1 MFNNEEDFFT
11 SRDYIIWKHNSGR
24 YATYYGVKNPSYIEL
39 IINDNPVYRK
49 TINGVKV
56 KCTNNIN
63 STTAFYNKYVLYSDT
78 QSTGIV
84 NLTLANDN
92 FILDQLNSY
101 RYKQGTYNFKV
112 ARNIFSSPPTY
123 SFNLINRTIL
133 GPSTVPIIFE
143 QSRIKD
149 TVLHLRLIED
159 APSTGDTCLQLE
171 AVLVDYNISNR

>member
-11 SRDYIIWKHNSGR
+11 TRDYIIWKHNRGK
-24 YATYYGVKNPSYIEL
+24 YATYYNVKHPAYVEM
-39 IINDNPVYRK
+39 IINDNPVLRK
-49 TINGVKV
+49 TVNGIKV
-56 KCTNNIN
+56 KCSNNVN
-63 STTAFYNKYVLYSDT
+63 SITAFFNKYVLYSDT

-84 NLTLANDN
+84 NITPANDN

-112 ARNIFSSPPTY
+112 ARNVFSTPPTY
-123 SFNLINRTIL
+123 TFNLINRTVL
-133 GPSTVPIIFE
+133 APAVAPTVFE
-143 QSRIKD
+143 QNRIKD

-159 APSTGDTCLQLE
+159 SPTTGDISLQLE